1 MSKPESPPVPSD
13 LFPYLNEIAERL
25 FSGHAAVM
33 IGSGF
38 SRNAQPRGG
47 SSPRFPDWSGLG
59 DLFYEKL
66 RRKRPDAEAKYLSV
80 PTLANEVEAA
90 LGRPALDR
98 ILRSAIPD
106 QCHEPAALH
115 TALLNLPWS
124 DVFTTNYDTLLERAC
139 RSIASQKYDIVV
151 NQHDLVNSERPRIVK
166 LHGSLSPACRLIVT
180 DEDYRRYP
188 EDHAPFVNTVR
199 QALLENTL
207 CLIGFGGDDPNFRQ
221 WIGWI
226 GDNLGRQNAPKMY
239 LLGVNRLSDS
249 QKKLL
254 DERNIV
260 CVDLSRYPDIDR
272 DDHNKALQ
280 RLFDYLDSRRRDYN
294 RLRWPLDDRAHAGE
308 KYEDIASQISTLMP
322 TWRDQRRS
330 YPGWVVVPD
339 ERRLTLWRSVREWIR
354 KFPAWDSFPDSL
366 DLEFAFELIWRMEK
380 CLCPVFDNQIEF
392 LELTLNRYLPLVG
405 ADVPTDASSSM
416 PEEANAGSLSRGGIR
431 DMCHHLLLAVLRYYR
446 EEGLQ
451 EKWNGTC
458 EKIEDVV
465 STMSPEYRARFHYE
479 RALAVLFALN
489 PQELKKKIEEWPV
502 DDSLPFWEA
511 KRAGLL
517 AEIGQLRNAAKILES
532 SLAAIR
538 TRSNLNP
545 VTTDYSLASQESI
558 VMLLLRSVQLASVV
572 PTGELSEYEE
582 TAKDFTDRWHA
593 LRQFGCDPWRE
604 FEVFELTLDRPPE
617 HRQIATQKPTFDI
630 GRIMESHSFG
640 NDDTETLTAY
650 RFLRFCE
657 EAGVPFRMPGCNIAT
672 KSAAGALSRV
682 ARRSPYWAM
691 ATLVRLDDA
700 KAVDRLFDRT
710 SLARMDTASVDRL
723 VDRYLGALD
732 IALAD
737 IQGGTHFWDQ
747 NLGILLA
754 KVVPEILSRL
764 CCKCSPSTKDRLLGF
779 LTAVYRSDRRGCYQ
793 GIGHLTERL
802 LEALSVGERIDAI
815 PRLLALP
822 ILADLN
828 PLEEREY
835 QNPFLFLE
843 IERDSLSS
851 TVELDEGDLDQL
863 VKSASSDIPK
873 DRRWAVLTLGKLH
886 DWGLLDQWKDQFA
899 DALWDRLDDAGM
911 PSDTDYFRFGFLTLP
926 HPTRHD
932 PVPIFKKWVLNAR
945 FPVQAGGTS
954 IRVEMG
960 GGHTPCNEIVGA
972 GGTVTWSSEEAGT
985 IVRRLVEWWDADK
998 KYIKDAHDPDSFGS
1012 IAEAL
1017 RQRFSH
1023 LVNALVAVVTPS
1035 FNPIDGSDTR
1045 DSLERVA
1052 RELPEHGLPA
1062 LRLESAYVHLFP
1074 ERRSDLLQRI
1084 EEAIASSAEEAVID
1098 GLRAVWVMAERIDE
1112 AAEPRSKS
1120 DLLRILGVTS
1130 QIVRWR
1136 REQGLPSAIDTVSRI
1151 TKMHPWTFA
1160 ADTERSVLEG
1170 LHHLIEE
1177 TGVHPRRGPHL
1188 DADDGREV
1196 ATKLRVR
1203 RAAARLAYTLSSHYQ
1218 QCGDPAPAVIKEWA
1232 AICSSDDEFAEIRNQ
1247 WMAGDPA

>member
-1 MSKPESPPVPSD
+1 MSEPESPPVPSD
-13 LFPYLNEIAERL
+13 LHPYLNEIAERL

-47 SSPRFPDWSGLG
+47 SSPQFPDWSGLG

-66 RRKRPDAEAKYLSV
+66 HHKRPDAGAKYLSV

-98 ILRSAIPD
+98 ILSSAIPD
-106 QCHEPAALH
+106 QDHEPAALH
-115 TALLNLPWS
+115 IALLSLPWS

-139 RSIASQKYDIVV
+139 RSVALQKYDIVV

-207 CLIGFGGDDPNFRQ
+207 YLIGFSGDDPNFLQ

-226 GDNLGRQNAPKMY
+226 GDNLGRRDAPKMY
-239 LLGVNRLSDS
+239 LVGVHRLSDS

-260 CVDLSRYPDIDR
+260 CVDLSRYPDIDL

-294 RLRWPLDDRAHAGE
+294 RLRWPHDDYDHPKE
-308 KYEDIASQISTLMP
+308 KDEAIASQISTLVP

-330 YPGWVVVPD
+330 YPGWVIVPD
-339 ERRLTLWRSVREWIR
+339 DRRLTLWRFTREWIR
-354 KFPAWDSFPDSL
+354 KLPASDSFPDSL
-366 DLEFAFELIWRMEK
+366 DLEFAFELIWRTEK
-380 CLCPVFDNQIEF
+380 SLCPIFDNQIEF
-392 LELTLNRYLPLVG
+392 LELTLNRHLPLAA
-405 ADVPTDASSSM
+405 ADAPIDPSSSG
-416 PEEANAGSLSRGGIR
+416 PEDTKGRSLPRSGVR

-458 EKIEDVV
+458 ERIEGMVT
-465 STMSPEYRARFHYE
+465 TMSPEYRARFHYE
-479 RALAVLFALN
+479 RALAALFAPD
-489 PQELKKKIEEWPV
+489 PQDVKKTIEEWPV

-517 AEIGQLRNAAKILES
+517 AEIGQLRDAARILEN

-538 TRSNLNP
+538 TRSNLKP

-558 VMLLLRSVQLASVV
+558 VMLLLRSVQLALVF
-572 PTGELSEYEE
+572 PAGELSKYEE
-582 TAKDFTDRWHA
+582 TAKDFTDRWHT
-593 LRQFGCDPWRE
+593 LRQFGCDPWGE

-617 HRQIATQKPTFDI
+617 HKQNATRKPTFDI
-630 GRIMESHSFG
+630 GRVTQSRSFQSE
-640 NDDTETLTAY
+640 DTETLTAY

-657 EAGVPFRMPGCNIAT
+657 DTGVPFQMPGCTIAT
-672 KSAAGALSRV
+672 KTAAGALSRV
-682 ARRSPYWAM
+682 APQSPYWAM
-691 ATLVRLDDA
+691 ATLIRLNDA
-700 KAVDRLFDRT
+700 KAVERLFDRA
-710 SLARMDTASVDRL
+710 SVARMDTASVDGL
-723 VDRYLGALD
+723 VDRYLRSLD
-732 IALAD
+732 LALAD
-737 IQGGTHFWDQ
+737 IQAGTHFWDQ

-764 CCKCSPSTKDRLLGF
+764 CCKCSLSTKNRLLGF
-779 LTAVYRSDRRGCYQ
+779 LIAVYRSDRRGYYQ
-793 GIGHLTERL
+793 GIRHLTERL
-802 LEALSVGERIDAI
+802 LKALSVHQRIDAI

-822 ILADLN
+822 ILADLSN
-828 PLEEREY
+828 LEELEY
-835 QNPFLFLE
+835 KNPFLFLE
-843 IERDSLSS
+843 IERDSLSN
-851 TVELDEGDLDQL
+851 TIKVDEGDLDRL
-863 VKSASSDIPK
+863 IKSASSDNPK
-873 DRRWAVLTLGKLH
+873 ARRWAVLTLGKLH
-886 DWGLLDQWKDQFA
+886 DWGLLGQWTDQFG
-899 DALWDRLDDAGM
+899 DALWDRLDDTGM
-911 PSDTDYFRFGFLTLP
+911 PSDTDYFRFWLLKLP

-932 PVPIFKKWVLNAR
+932 PVSIFKMWVLNAR
-945 FPVQAGGTS
+945 FPVQAGRKS
-954 IRVEMG
+954 ISVEVG

-972 GGTVTWSSEEAGT
+972 SGTVTWSSEEADT
-985 IVRRLVEWWDADK
+985 IVHRLIQWWDADK
-998 KYIKDAHDPDSFGS
+998 KYIKDVHDPDRIGS
-1012 IAEAL
+1012 ITEAL
-1017 RQRFSH
+1017 GQRFSV
-1023 LVNALVAVVTPS
+1023 LVDALVAVISPS

-1045 DSLERVA
+1045 DALERVA

-1062 LRLESAYVHLFP
+1062 LRLESAYVHLVP
-1074 ERRSDLLQRI
+1074 ERRSELLQRI
-1084 EEAIASSAEEAVID
+1084 EDAIASSTEETVID
-1098 GLRAVWVMAERIDE
+1098 GLRAVWVMAERIDT
-1112 AAEPRSKS
+1112 AAETRAKS

-1130 QIVRWR
+1130 QVLRWR
-1136 REQGLPSAIDTVSRI
+1136 REQGLTLAINTVAGI
-1151 TKMHPWTFA
+1151 TEMHPWTFA
-1160 ADTERSVLEG
+1160 ADIERSVLEG

-1177 TGVHPRRGPHL
+1177 TAIHPPSGLRL
-1188 DADDGREV
+1188 YADDGGDV
-1196 ATKLRVR
+1196 ATKLMVR
-1203 RAAARLAYTLSSHYQ
+1203 RAAAGLAYTLSNHYQ
-1218 QCGDPAPAVIKEWA
+1218 QCGAPAPAVIGEWA
-1232 AICSSDDEFAEIRNQ
+1232 AICRSDDEFAEVRNQ
-1247 WMAGDPA
+1247 WMAPDPV